1 MTRTCFALA
10 TLALSTGLALAAEP
24 IGEWLVTDGYANIR
38 IEKCGDQYWGVVSWE
53 QKPGTDVNNPDP
65 NKKNRPTLGMP
76 VLLAMKATRPNRWD
90 GQIYNS
96 ENGKT
101 YTGNISLAS
110 PDVLRVE
117 GCLLIFC
124 GGQDWTRV
132 KPSAPTTGRAG
143 QPPQPRTAG
152 AAGAPAPAPAPTQGE
167 RSAAPSA
174 AAPAAPAAAPPGT
187 PTVAPPATPTVAEV
201 CANVK
206 RRMSSAASP

>member
-1 MTRTCFALA
+1 MRMTRTCFALA
-10 TLALSTGLALAAEP
+10 TLALSTGFALATEP
-24 IGEWLVTDGYANIR
+24 TGEWLVTDGYANIR

-53 QKPGTDVNNPDP
+53 QQPGTDTNNPDP
-65 NKKNRPTLGMP
+65 NKRNRPTLGMP
-76 VLLAMKATRPNRWD
+76 VLLAMKATQPNRWD

-132 KPSAPTTGRAG
+132 KASTGTTGRAG
-143 QPPQPRTAG
+143 QPAQPRTGG
-152 AAGAPAPAPAPTQGE
+152 AASPPAQGE
-167 RSAAPSA
+167 RSAAS
-174 AAPAAPAAAPPGT
+174 
-187 PTVAPPATPTVAEV
+187 PATQSVAEV

>member
-1 MTRTCFALA
+1 MRMTRTCFALA
-10 TLALSTGLALAAEP
+10 TLALSAGLAVAAEP

-53 QKPGTDVNNPDP
+53 QQPGTDTNNPDP
-65 NKKNRPTLGMP
+65 NKRNRPTLGMP
-76 VLLAMKATRPNRWD
+76 VLLAMKATQPNRWD

-132 KPSAPTTGRAG
+132 KASTGTTGRAG
-143 QPPQPRTAG
+143 QPAQPRTGG
-152 AAGAPAPAPAPTQGE
+152 AASPPAQGE
-167 RSAAPSA
+167 RSAAS
-174 AAPAAPAAAPPGT
+174 
-187 PTVAPPATPTVAEV
+187 PATQSVAEV

>member
-10 TLALSTGLALAAEP
+10 TLALSTGFALAEP

-53 QKPGTDVNNPDP
+53 QQPGTDINNPDP

-76 VLLAMKATRPNRWD
+76 VLLGMKATRPNRWD

-117 GCLLIFC
+117 GCLLIFF

-143 QPPQPRTAG
+143 QPAQPRTAG
-152 AAGAPAPAPAPTQGE
+152 AAGAPAQAE
-167 RSAAPSA
+167 RSAAP
-174 AAPAAPAAAPPGT
+174 
-187 PTVAPPATPTVAEV
+187 PPATPTVAEV

>member
-1 MTRTCFALA
+1 MRMTRTCFALA
-10 TLALSTGLALAAEP
+10 TLALSTGFALATEP

-53 QKPGTDVNNPDP
+53 QKPGTDTNNPDP
-65 NKKNRPTLGMP
+65 NKRNRPTLGMP
-76 VLLAMKATRPNRWD
+76 VLLAMKATKPNRWD

-132 KPSAPTTGRAG
+132 KSSAATTGRAG
-143 QPPQPRTAG
+143 QPAPPRTAG
-152 AAGAPAPAPAPTQGE
+152 APAPTQGE

-174 AAPAAPAAAPPGT
+174 AAPAAPAA
-187 PTVAPPATPTVAEV
+187 VPPAPPTVAEV

>member
-1 MTRTCFALA
+1 MKRISLGLAAL
-10 TLALSTGLALAAEP
+10 TLSTGLALAAEP

-53 QKPGTDVNNPDP
+53 KEAGTDTNNPDP
-65 NKKNRPTLGMP
+65 AKRNRPTLGMP
-76 VLLAMKATRPNRWD
+76 VLLGMKATQPNRWD

-101 YTGNISLAS
+101 YTGNISLSS

-132 KPSAPTTGRAG
+132 AKAASAPTTGRAG
-143 QPPQPRTAG
+143 QPAPPRTTGAAG
-152 AAGAPAPAPAPTQGE
+152 AAGAAPQGG
-167 RSAAPSA
+167 RSA
-174 AAPAAPAAAPPGT
+174 AAPAT
-187 PTVAPPATPTVAEV
+187 PTAQEV
-201 CANVK
+201 CANVT

>member
-1 MTRTCFALA
+1 MTRICFALA
-10 TLALSTGLALAAEP
+10 TLALSTGLALATEP

-53 QKPGTDVNNPDP
+53 QKPGTDINNPDP
-65 NKKNRPTLGMP
+65 NKRNRPTLGMP
-76 VLLAMKATRPNRWD
+76 VLLAMKATQPKRWD

-132 KPSAPTTGRAG
+132 KSSTPTTGRAG
-143 QPPQPRTAG
+143 QPAQPRTAG
-152 AAGAPAPAPAPTQGE
+152 ATGAPTPGERSAAPSTVAPAQGE

-174 AAPAAPAAAPPGT
+174 AAPA
-187 PTVAPPATPTVAEV
+187 PATPTVAEV

-206 RRMSSAASP
+206 RRMSSSASP

>member
-1 MTRTCFALA
+1 
-10 TLALSTGLALAAEP
+10 
-24 IGEWLVTDGYANIR
+24 
-38 IEKCGDQYWGVVSWE
+38 
-53 QKPGTDVNNPDP
+53 
-65 NKKNRPTLGMP
+65 MP
-76 VLLAMKATRPNRWD
+76 VLLGMKATKENRWD

-101 YTGNISLAS
+101 YTGNISLAK

-132 KPSAPTTGRAG
+132 KSSAATAGRAG
-143 QPPQPRTAG
+143 QPAPPPRTAG
-152 AAGAPAPAPAPTQGE
+152 AAGAAPAPTPAPTQGERSAAAPAPGE

-174 AAPAAPAAAPPGT
+174 AAPAP
-187 PTVAPPATPTVAEV
+187 PTVAEV